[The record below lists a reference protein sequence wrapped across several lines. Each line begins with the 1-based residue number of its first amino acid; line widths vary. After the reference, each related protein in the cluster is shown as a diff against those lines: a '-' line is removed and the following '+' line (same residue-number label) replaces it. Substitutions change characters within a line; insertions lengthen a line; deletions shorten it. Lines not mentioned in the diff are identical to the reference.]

1 MIKIKLINYISVLA
15 VPLAILIII
24 SFGMKEK
31 KNVFDLFLNGAKK
44 GLEITITIFPT
55 LIGLFFSIGLLNNS
69 GIIDYITKLIE
80 PILSFVRFPKEILP
94 LALLRPISGSAS
106 LAIATD
112 IIKNNG
118 VDSIIGLI
126 ASVIMGS
133 TETTLYTITVYCSCL
148 KIKNTR
154 KIIIPAILA
163 DITGII
169 VSILIFN
176 IIFP

>member
-69 GIIDYITKLIE
+69 VFTRI
-80 PILSFVRFPKEILP
+80 FVRFVLH
-94 LALLRPISGSAS
+94 
-106 LAIATD
+106 
-112 IIKNNG
+112 
-118 VDSIIGLI
+118 
-126 ASVIMGS
+126 
-133 TETTLYTITVYCSCL
+133 
-148 KIKNTR
+148 
-154 KIIIPAILA
+154 
-163 DITGII
+163 
-169 VSILIFN
+169 
-176 IIFP
+176 